1 MARHTIILK
10 DPEKVTYDEAV
21 AAGTITPGDLVEKD
35 TNGKVVRHAT
45 ADGATIP
52 MFALEEGWSTGA
64 GAAIDTD
71 YASLDTVQLGVC
83 ARGVVVNAWVA
94 AAASAIVIDDPL
106 GSDGAGGL
114 KKITVGAGTL
124 EGALIGYADVA
135 LDNSG
140 GGSRARLR
148 VRVA

>member
-21 AAGTITPGDLVEKD
+21 AAGTITPGDLIEKD

-45 ADGATIP
+45 ADGAVVP
-52 MFALEEGWSTGA
+52 MFALEEGWSTGT

-71 YASLDTVQLGVC
+71 YASADTVQIGIP

-94 AAASAIVIDDPL
+94 AAAAAIVIDSPL
-106 GSDGAGGL
+106 GSDGAGGV
-114 KKITVGAGTL
+114 KIVTVGAGTL
-124 EGALIGYADVA
+124 EGSIVGYADAA

-140 GGSRARLR
+140 GGARARLR